1 MVKLGTFQAVEPVSL
16 LWWGDSLWCPWLMTL
31 NNVGCAACTSLIQS
45 MRVLFL
51 CRCAEQSGKNDVHLV
66 QKKVFYNSKPLS
78 ILRQWERL
86 IFNLECV
93 PPIYYLLPRLAKVQN
108 VEAPFHWFWIWKG
121 SHRTGS
127 MCHVPPSCEA
137 AVGQTLH
144 APSFQ
149 IASEMVDRRWLKL
162 RLDARQLK
170 RREVGRNAKM
180 QRSCDRKDWKPFVTF
195 APLLQDLCH
204 SQKAAMW
211 TRLVVHPTVQPQA
224 FNLQNSLILSITTCF
239 FGTVWKMLHICLGK
253 KKHQNS
259 WRFIRHL

>member
-1 MVKLGTFQAVEPVSL
+1 
-16 LWWGDSLWCPWLMTL
+16 MTL

-108 VEAPFHWFWIWKG
+108 VEAPFFTG
-121 SHRTGS
+121 SEYEKVHIAQGS

-170 RREVGRNAKM
+170 KEGSGKECEDATKLWQKRLETFCDFCSFAT
-180 QRSCDRKDWKPFVTF
+180 RS
-195 APLLQDLCH
+195 
-204 SQKAAMW
+204 
-211 TRLVVHPTVQPQA
+211 
-224 FNLQNSLILSITTCF
+224 LS
-239 FGTVWKMLHICLGK
+239 
-253 KKHQNS
+253 
-259 WRFIRHL
+259 